1 MKVCPKCGTQY
12 GDDANFCTADAG
24 RLVALA
30 ASAPTAAPAASGML
44 GGRFQLGPRI
54 GGGATGAVHRGT
66 DVQSGA
72 PVAIKLIALAVL
84 TPTAQGQRVERELK
98 LLERVHAPE
107 VARVLASGKHAG
119 ELWVATEWVDGCIP
133 LSAQVEAGVIDSDR
147 AAEVVAAVGAALLDA
162 AKVGLVHRDLSP
174 DNVLVVGDAI
184 KVINFA
190 IPTPGERVPGV
201 PGFVAPE
208 AIEGKPIDQRS
219 TTYSLGALTYY
230 LLTGQPPF
238 VGEPAAVLAAHL
250 AGGAPPPS
258 SVAGS
263 RASFD
268 AVVGRAMD
276 RNPARRYLT
285 LKQFLD
291 DVNKA
296 RTGGVDP
303 GTTAPFGR
311 VGKGKDSVQPPPAVS
326 ALETARTTVMDV
338 PTPAAVLAHEAQEAH
353 AAQAAHEVRAAHEEL
368 SGRRA
373 SAPTIQTPAVPPVQM
388 AAPIS
393 APVLAP
399 VAERLA
405 PAPVVEEQAAPRR
418 AALVVDEALPITAV
432 VETIPEVAVPSPWSP
447 PVAAGAARQAEV
459 ATVVVSPRAVASA
472 TPAPVETA
480 APKVRSATAPGAAAP
495 AQRPRTASAPP
506 GGATGKKKPQDPNR
520 RAKGKFRETLWFK
533 KGELDAAAA
542 EAAAKSKD
550 GAAEDKVDTLP
561 MEERYTDDG
570 SVTSN
575 DAERYS
581 LKTGHTSSMP
591 AMSESPAGPSRS
603 SVSEDELISELK
615 RGRRKI
621 FIAIALGAAVIAA
634 IIVVFVV

>member
-30 ASAPTAAPAASGML
+30 ASAPTAAPAGSGLL
-44 GGRFQLGPRI
+44 GGRFQLGPRV
-54 GGGATGAVHRGT
+54 GGGATGAVHRAT

-72 PVAIKLIALAVL
+72 TVAIKLIAPAVL
-84 TPTAQGQRVERELK
+84 TPMAHGQRVERELR

-107 VARVLASGKHAG
+107 VAQVLASGKQAG
-119 ELWVATEWVDGCIP
+119 ELWVATEWVEGGLP
-133 LSAQVEAGVIDSDR
+133 LTAQVEAGVIDGER

-162 AKVGLVHRDLSP
+162 AKIGLVHRDLAP
-174 DNVLVVGDAI
+174 ENVLVIGDAI

-230 LLTGQPPF
+230 LLTGHPPF
-238 VGEPAAVLAAHL
+238 VGDPAGVYAAHL

-258 SVAGS
+258 SLAPI
-263 RASFD
+263 RPAFD

-291 DVNKA
+291 DIGKA
-296 RTGGVDP
+296 RSGAIDP
-303 GTTAPFGR
+303 GSTAPFGR
-311 VGKGKDSVQPPPAVS
+311 VGKARDTAQP
-326 ALETARTTVMDV
+326 ARTAAALDYPKTNVMDV
-338 PTPAAVLAHEAQEAH
+338 QIPAALRD
-353 AAQAAHEVRAAHEEL
+353 AAPEDGAVRRAA
-368 SGRRA
+368 
-373 SAPTIQTPAVPPVQM
+373 APTLQAPAVPPVQ
-388 AAPIS
+388 AAAQGAGPPHMPGAAEVV
-393 APVLAP
+393 APK
-399 VAERLA
+399 
-405 PAPVVEEQAAPRR
+405 PASGPVVAR
-418 AALVVDEALPITAV
+418 AVVVDERPAVRAPAVIMDEQAPITAV
-432 VETIPEVAVPSPWSP
+432 VETIPELAAPSPWAP
-447 PVAAGAARQAEV
+447 PAAVGAAPATEV
-459 ATVVVSPRAVASA
+459 ATVVVSPRAASP
-472 TPAPVETA
+472 TPGPAPAPAAVA
-480 APKVRSATAPGAAAP
+480 APKVTSPGMAAVAPRARS
-495 AQRPRTASAPP
+495 ASAPQ
-506 GGATGKKKPQDPNR
+506 GGASGKKKPADAGR

-550 GAAEDKVDTLP
+550 GAAQDKVDTLP
-561 MEERYTDDG
+561 MEERYADDG
-570 SVTSN
+570 SVTSH

-591 AMSESPAGPSRS
+591 AMTERAPGPASS

-621 FIAIALGAAVIAA
+621 FIAIALGAVVIAVIV
-634 IIVVFVV
+634 VVFAM